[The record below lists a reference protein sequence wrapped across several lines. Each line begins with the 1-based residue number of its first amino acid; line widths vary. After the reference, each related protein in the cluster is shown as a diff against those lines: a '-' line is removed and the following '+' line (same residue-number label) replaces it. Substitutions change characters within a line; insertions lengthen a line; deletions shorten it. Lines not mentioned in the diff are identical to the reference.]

1 MTPKWT
7 AIVPVR
13 GGSRGLPGKNLRPLA
28 GKPLYRH
35 AVDLAL
41 DAGATQ
47 VIVSTDIAEILA
59 AAAEPRV
66 TLLARPAELCS
77 DEAPMA
83 PVIRHALEALDVK
96 GTVVLLQA
104 TSPLRRAS
112 QLREALDR
120 FAAGGVGLVM
130 SVTDAN
136 RSVLKWGFVSEG
148 RFEPLGRPEWC
159 FANRQQLPPVYRPNG
174 AIYVLDAA
182 RFRREGSFV
191 TPDIGVVVMPEED
204 SADIDGLADFEH
216 CAAVLAAR
224 NEEARGGN

>member
-1 MTPKWT
+1 MASTWT
-7 AIVPVR
+7 AVVPVR
-13 GGSRGLPGKNLRPLA
+13 RGSKGLPGKNLRPLA

-41 DAGATQ
+41 AAGATR
-47 VIVSTDIAEILA
+47 VIVSTDIPEILA
-59 AAAEPRV
+59 AAAEQRV
-66 TLLARPAELCS
+66 LVLERPADLCG
-77 DEAPMA
+77 DATPMA
-83 PVIRHALEALDVK
+83 PVLQHALDALDVS
-96 GTVVLLQA
+96 GPVLLLQA
-104 TSPLRRAS
+104 TSPLRRIG
-112 QLREALDR
+112 QLREALAT
-120 FAAGGVGLVM
+120 FATGGVGLVM

-136 RSVLKWGFVSEG
+136 RSVLKWGFVEDG
-148 RFEPLGRPEWC
+148 RFAPIGKPEWC
-159 FANRQQLPPVYRPNG
+159 FANRQQLPAVYRPNG

-224 NEEARGGN
+224 NEDARGGN